1 MAMPSYLVGKTKSKS
16 TELAGSNLLKPA
28 LNLTTGP
35 QNPECSG
42 YTTTT
47 NKRCERYPKEAKT
60 IGENTMKDKFS
71 LVKSF
76 LHEME
81 ISIIKEDEAEE
92 LVIVEDEENGIK
104 NLVIDCESPIVVIE
118 QLIMKVPAQTE
129 KLYKRL
135 LQLNR
140 ELVHGAFTLDDNE
153 NFIIFRDTLQLE
165 NLDRNELEGSIHA
178 LSLALSEHG
187 SELLEYSTH

>member
-1 MAMPSYLVGKTKSKS
+1 
-16 TELAGSNLLKPA
+16 
-28 LNLTTGP
+28 
-35 QNPECSG
+35 
-42 YTTTT
+42 
-47 NKRCERYPKEAKT
+47 
-60 IGENTMKDKFS
+60 MKDKFS
-71 LVKSF
+71 LVKEF

-104 NLVIDCESPIVVIE
+104 NLIIDCEAPIVVIE
-118 QLIMKVPAQTE
+118 QIIMEVPNKTE
-129 KLYKRL
+129 NLYRRL

-140 ELVHGAFTLDDNE
+140 ELVHGAFSLDDDE
-153 NFIIFRDTLQLE
+153 KYIIFRDTLQLE

-187 SELLEYSTH
+187 AELLEYAKN